1 MKVLLCSTS
10 RKFLLALV
18 VIIIITFGYWQSN
31 FHEHFLESTSSKKK
45 LIFIISSGRSGSS
58 LLVEMFNK
66 FDDEFLYL
74 FEPVHA
80 VQSYFNSNV
89 GDYNNRTHMLAE
101 EKSEFLKDIIAC
113 KYRPRND
120 KYLAL
125 INHPKDKMTFMQKLY
140 KNYKCPDSKCK
151 VKLVINSK
159 VMNQVCQ
166 EYKNH
171 HIVVKEL
178 YIRFPYAEPSSLSY
192 LGIYAGNRD
201 FYLLHLVRDPRAV
214 VNSHKKLN
222 WFFGSNES
230 LYISRLCSIRD
241 SVLQQFTKIQN
252 KVSQRIPLLNVRYED
267 LPHSAQRLSNFLG
280 LEHLERNFNDFLTE
294 KTKTKSNN
302 GAKDPYSTKSR
313 NIKEVLDKWRKQLPY
328 SLVDLIQYH
337 CKYSMEMLGYKVAM
351 NKSEMKNLEIDLV
364 KPSTI
369 F

>member
-1 MKVLLCSTS
+1 MKRFIPEKFSGVLRVLRRSSS
-10 RKFLLALV
+10 RKFLLILV
-18 VIIIITFGYWQSN
+18 VIIIITFGCWQSN
-31 FHEHFLESTSSKKK
+31 FHDHFSESTSSRKK

-58 LLVEMFNK
+58 LLGEMFNK

-80 VQSYFNSNV
+80 VQSYFKSNV
-89 GDYNNRTHMLAE
+89 GDYSNKTHMLAE
-101 EKSEFLKDIIAC
+101 EKSEFFKDIIAC

-120 KYLAL
+120 KYLAYL
-125 INHPKDKMTFMQKLY
+125 SASHLRVTMTFLQKLY

-214 VNSHKKLN
+214 LNSHKNVN
-222 WFFGSNES
+222 WFFSSNES

-267 LPHSAQRLSNFLG
+267 LPHSAQRLCNFLG

-294 KTKTKSNN
+294 KTK
-302 GAKDPYSTKSR
+302 
-313 NIKEVLDKWRKQLPY
+313 
-328 SLVDLIQYH
+328 
-337 CKYSMEMLGYKVAM
+337 
-351 NKSEMKNLEIDLV
+351 NKK
-364 KPSTI
+364 
-369 F
+369 